1 MGHIVI
7 RDVSRE
13 MAGAFGTD
21 AFGTDA
27 FGGAPTWSTPPRVVA
42 GSDGRRNTPP
52 GNPRPDT
59 ASGTG
64 KDRPLVLI
72 VDDHGILLQMMG
84 RWLAEE
90 GYELLLASDARA
102 ALDLVDRAG
111 RRLSLA
117 VVDVRMPGMDGPGLV
132 RSLRTRRTSLPV
144 LYITGFAE
152 EPQQQ
157 ELRDPVLFKPF
168 VPGELAQRIR
178 EMLERRSNRPPRTDR
193 M

>member
-1 MGHIVI
+1 MGRTGGSEV
-7 RDVSRE
+7 RVDV
-13 MAGAFGTD
+13 
-21 AFGTDA
+21 
-27 FGGAPTWSTPPRVVA
+27 GGPPAWSTPPRVVA
-42 GSDGRRNTPP
+42 GSEGPRNTPP
-52 GNPRPDT
+52 GKPHQDT

-64 KDRPLVLI
+64 KDRPLVLL
-72 VDDHGILLQMMG
+72 VDDHRGLLQMMA

-111 RRLSLA
+111 RGLSLA

-132 RSLRTRRTSLPV
+132 RSLRQRRTSLPV
-144 LYITGFAE
+144 LYITGFAQE
-152 EPQQQ
+152 DQQQ
-157 ELRDPVLFKPF
+157 ELRDPVLLKPF